1 MKCKILP
8 VSPMSDETLMTVV
21 NVKLHRHTIEIQGLS
36 ETDAYELEEIL
47 NRATKIKVRRY
58 NATTSKDQR

>member
-8 VSPMSDETLMTVV
+8 VNKGLDKPPITVV
-21 NVKLHRHTIEIQGLS
+21 NVKLHRHHIEIQGLS

-58 NATTSKDQR
+58 NATTSKD